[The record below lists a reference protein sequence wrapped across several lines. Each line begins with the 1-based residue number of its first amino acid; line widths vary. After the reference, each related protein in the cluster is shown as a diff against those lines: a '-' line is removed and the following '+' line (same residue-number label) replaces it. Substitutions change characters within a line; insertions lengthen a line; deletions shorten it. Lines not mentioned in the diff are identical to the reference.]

1 MNSTITRFKP
11 MILSRPSLTIPPKTK
26 STREEVRKNFQ
37 EELQGEK
44 VPTTQVIPLTLQREA
59 APSTSLRHLAH

>member
-1 MNSTITRFKP
+1 
-11 MILSRPSLTIPPKTK
+11 MILSRTSLIIPSKTK

-37 EELQGEK
+37 EVLLGEK
-44 VPTTQVIPLTLQREA
+44 VLTTQLIPLTLHREA